1 VFEPMLLI
9 LAWPVGVFAWVLLD
23 LHRHREPAKEA
34 APAPAPAAIAAEHA
48 PAWNSSVS
56 AAA

>member
-1 VFEPMLLI
+1 MLLI

>member
-1 VFEPMLLI
+1 MLLI
-9 LAWPVGVFAWVLLD
+9 LAWPVGVFAWVLFD
-23 LHRHREPAKEA
+23 LHRHRQPAREA
-34 APAPAPAAIAAEHA
+34 APAPAPAPVVAAPEPV

>member
-1 VFEPMLLI
+1 MFEPMLLI
-9 LAWPVGVFAWVLLD
+9 LAWPVGVFAWVLFD

-34 APAPAPAAIAAEHA
+34 APAPAPVAIASEPA

>member
-1 VFEPMLLI
+1 MLEPMLVI
-9 LAWPVGVFAWVLLD
+9 LAWPVGVFAWVLFD
-23 LHRHREPAKEA
+23 LHRHREPAEDA
-34 APAPAPAAIAAEHA
+34 APVPAPVVVAPEPV